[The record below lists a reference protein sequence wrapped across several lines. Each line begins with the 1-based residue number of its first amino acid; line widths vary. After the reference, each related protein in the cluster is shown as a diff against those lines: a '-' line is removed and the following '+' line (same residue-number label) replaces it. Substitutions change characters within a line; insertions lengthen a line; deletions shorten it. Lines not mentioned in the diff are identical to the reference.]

1 MLILPQADVITQPY
15 WDRARNHELCL
26 QKCEH
31 CENVWHP
38 PTPVCPRCQSNRY
51 DWTPS
56 SGKGTIYSFTVV
68 QHSTHVAV
76 KDRVPYIVA
85 LVTLDEGPRMVANL
99 LDCGPHEVK
108 VGQRVRTIFQQV
120 TPDCVLPQFVLE

>member
-1 MLILPQADVITQPY
+1 M
-15 WDRARNHELCL
+15 
-26 QKCEH
+26 
-31 CENVWHP
+31 
-38 PTPVCPRCQSNRY
+38 
-51 DWTPS
+51 
-56 SGKGTIYSFTVV
+56 V

-99 LDCGPHEVK
+99 LDCEPHEVK

>member
-15 WDRARNHELCL
+15 WDRARNQELCL
-26 QKCEH
+26 QKCGH

-56 SGKGTIYSFTVV
+56 SGNGTIYSFTVV
-68 QHSTHVAV
+68 HHSTHVAV

-99 LDCGPHEVK
+99 LDCEPHEVK
-108 VGQRVRTIFQQV
+108 LGQRVRIIFQQV